1 MKLQNNSHRNQS
13 WNPSADVLAA
23 SLMRVSISEDSE
35 SFVGF
40 QSRFSSMSTGSNVN
54 GWGNSMT
61 RKSYKTDLSLLGSS
75 MDAMMEAKQFPS
87 NGPSEDDCWGF
98 FVCAWAIASLF
109 DLSRMDDNKPFAN
122 TSFLQFTML
131 RFTHKTLILLLR
143 AQSSHTPV
151 FKRKASRSTILA
163 AIAKG

>member
-40 QSRFSSMSTGSNVN
+40 QSRFSPMNTGNCNVN

-61 RKSYKTDLSLLGSS
+61 RKSYKTDLSLLASS
-75 MDAMMEAKQFPS
+75 MDAMMMDVKQFPS
-87 NGPSEDDCWGF
+87 DGPSEDDCWGF
-98 FVCAWAIASLF
+98 FDCAWAIASLF
-109 DLSRMDDNKPFAN
+109 DFFTYVWQYAIRQH

-131 RFTHKTLILLLR
+131 HALQTNHSFC
-143 AQSSHTPV
+143 
-151 FKRKASRSTILA
+151 
-163 AIAKG
+163 

>member
-40 QSRFSSMSTGSNVN
+40 QSRFSSVSTGNCNVN

-61 RKSYKTDLSLLGSS
+61 RKSYKTDLSLLASS
-75 MDAMMEAKQFPS
+75 MDAMMDVKQFPS
-87 NGPSEDDCWGF
+87 DGPSEDDCWGF
-98 FVCAWAIASLF
+98 FDCAWAIASLF
-109 DLSRMDDNKPFAN
+109 DLSHMDDNKPFAN
-122 TSFLQFTML
+122 TQVFYNLLCYTLYTQT
-131 RFTHKTLILLLR
+131 THFANREHSQATNLYLKESLSLEN
-143 AQSSHTPV
+143 
-151 FKRKASRSTILA
+151 SRR
-163 AIAKG
+163 